1 LERVKSVGFAP
12 AMRAKISRP
21 IASTS
26 DCISHFRFA
35 AFPPWPNIT

>member
-1 LERVKSVGFAP
+1 VRFEWEKSFGFAP

-26 DCISHFRFA
+26 DCIF
-35 AFPPWPNIT
+35 